1 MEMLMTQLPTGLTAA
16 EVAKKTQEGLH
27 NDYETKTS
35 KSTAAIIKD
44 NLLTLFN
51 FLNLLIGVFL
61 FAVGAYSNM
70 FYLAIIFV
78 NITIGISQELHARNL
93 VKKLSLV
100 SPQTVR
106 VIRDAQIHEISAK
119 ELVLE
124 DVVILGAG
132 DQIPA
137 DMTVL
142 SGLVEVNEA
151 MLTGEADLVVKEAGA
166 SLLSGSFIVSGEMTG
181 TVLHVGAEN
190 YAAKLSNEAKVHKPI
205 RSELLASIRSVS
217 KFTSYVIV
225 PLGVI
230 LFFQAFM
237 MRDAGIKE
245 SVVVSAAALLGMLP
259 KGLVLLISIALTTGV
274 IKLAKKRILVQDMY
288 AVETLAHVDTLC
300 LDKTG
305 TLTEGHMVLES
316 IVPLQADSD
325 PNMLLG
331 NYLAASTDNN
341 LTMQALRQGC
351 PELTDHQ
358 PIDVA
363 AFSSQRK
370 WGAVAFE
377 HLGNVYLGA
386 PEKVAG
392 SAALPQV
399 IEAQEAGLRVLILAV
414 ETDPKTPTSFD
425 PTNAQAVAVLI
436 LSDIIRQNAEETLA
450 YLADQG
456 IDLKVISGDNPI
468 AVAAIAHRA
477 GLANADQAIDLSTLT
492 TEAEVREA
500 ATRYTVFG
508 RVTPEQ
514 KKLLV
519 QELKA
524 NQRTVAMT
532 GDGVNDVL
540 ALREADVSIAMA
552 AGDSAARQI
561 ANFVLLDSDFT
572 TLPDVLFEGRRV
584 VNNVTKASGIFFIKT
599 IYSFLLSL
607 VCILTSSAFPFL
619 PIQITLIDLA
629 IEGYPSFFLSFEE
642 NKAPIKGRYLPTV
655 LLNALPNALLVLV
668 NYFAIR
674 FLQTDYGWSQFDTTT
689 LLYYL
694 LIGISCIAVIRACLP
709 LNPLRLF
716 LAITTTVGIYVA
728 AMLFHGLLEVGF
740 LTSVTLPY
748 FLGMMALN
756 ICLYVGLS
764 FLTKRFSAKMLVK
777 QS

>member
-106 VIRDAQIHEISAK
+106 VIRDGQIHEISAK

-124 DVVILGAG
+124 DSVILGAG

-166 SLLSGSFIVSGEMTG
+166 SLLSGSFIVSGEVTG
-181 TVLHVGAEN
+181 KVIHVGAEN

-341 LTMQALRQGC
+341 LTMQALRHGC

-358 PIDVA
+358 PIEVA

-399 IEAQEAGLRVLILAV
+399 KEAQEAGLRVLILAV
-414 ETDPKTPTSFD
+414 ETDPKAPASFD
-425 PTNAQAVAVLI
+425 PSNAQAVAVLI

-740 LTSVTLPY
+740 LTAVTLPY

-764 FLTKRFSAKMLVK
+764 FLTKRFSAKVLVK

>member
-1 MEMLMTQLPTGLTAA
+1 MTQLPTGLTAA

-166 SLLSGSFIVSGEMTG
+166 SLLSGSFIVSGEVTG

-316 IVPLQADSD
+316 IVSLQTDSD

-358 PIDVA
+358 PIEVA

-399 IEAQEAGLRVLILAV
+399 KEAQEAGLRVLILAV
-414 ETDPKTPTSFD
+414 ETDPKAPASFD

-584 VNNVTKASGIFFIKT
+584 GNNVTKASGIFFIKT

-740 LTSVTLPY
+740 LTAVTLPY

-764 FLTKRFSAKMLVK
+764 FLTKRFSAKVLVK

>member
-1 MEMLMTQLPTGLTAA
+1 
-16 EVAKKTQEGLH
+16 
-27 NDYETKTS
+27 
-35 KSTAAIIKD
+35 
-44 NLLTLFN
+44 
-51 FLNLLIGVFL
+51 FL

-166 SLLSGSFIVSGEMTG
+166 SLLSGSFIVSGEVTG

-358 PIDVA
+358 PIEVA

-399 IEAQEAGLRVLILAV
+399 KEAQEAGLRVLILAV
-414 ETDPKTPTSFD
+414 ETDPKAPASFD

-642 NKAPIKGRYLPTV
+642 NKAPIKGR
-655 LLNALPNALLVLV
+655 
-668 NYFAIR
+668 
-674 FLQTDYGWSQFDTTT
+674 
-689 LLYYL
+689 
-694 LIGISCIAVIRACLP
+694 
-709 LNPLRLF
+709 
-716 LAITTTVGIYVA
+716 
-728 AMLFHGLLEVGF
+728 
-740 LTSVTLPY
+740 
-748 FLGMMALN
+748 
-756 ICLYVGLS
+756 
-764 FLTKRFSAKMLVK
+764 
-777 QS
+777 

>member
-1 MEMLMTQLPTGLTAA
+1 MTQLPTGLTAA

-106 VIRDAQIHEISAK
+106 VIRDGQIHEISAK
-119 ELVLE
+119 ELVL
-124 DVVILGAG
+124 DDSVILGAG

-166 SLLSGSFIVSGEMTG
+166 SLLSGSFIVSGEVTG
-181 TVLHVGAEN
+181 KVLHVGAEN

-316 IVPLQADSD
+316 IVPLQVDSD

-358 PIDVA
+358 PIEVA

-399 IEAQEAGLRVLILAV
+399 KEAQEAGLRVLILAV
-414 ETDPKTPTSFD
+414 ETDPKAPASFD
-425 PTNAQAVAVLI
+425 PTNAQAVAILI

-468 AVAAIAHRA
+468 AVATIAHRA

-740 LTSVTLPY
+740 LTAVTLPY

-764 FLTKRFSAKMLVK
+764 FLTKRFSAKVLVK

>member
-1 MEMLMTQLPTGLTAA
+1 MTQLPTGLTAA

-106 VIRDAQIHEISAK
+106 VIRDGQIHEISAK

-124 DVVILGAG
+124 DSVILGAG

-166 SLLSGSFIVSGEMTG
+166 SLLSGSFIVSGEVTG
-181 TVLHVGAEN
+181 KVLHVGAEN

-259 KGLVLLISIALTTGV
+259 KGLVLVISIALTTGV

-358 PIDVA
+358 PIEVA

-399 IEAQEAGLRVLILAV
+399 KEAQEAGLRVLILAV
-414 ETDPKTPTSFD
+414 ETDPKAPASFD

-740 LTSVTLPY
+740 LTAVTLPY

-764 FLTKRFSAKMLVK
+764 FLTKRFSAKVLVK

>member
-1 MEMLMTQLPTGLTAA
+1 MTQLPTGLTAA

-106 VIRDAQIHEISAK
+106 VIRDGQIHEISAK

-124 DVVILGAG
+124 DSVILGAG

-166 SLLSGSFIVSGEMTG
+166 SLLSGSFIVSGEVTG
-181 TVLHVGAEN
+181 KVIHVGAEN

-358 PIDVA
+358 PIEVA

-399 IEAQEAGLRVLILAV
+399 KEAQEAGLRVLILAV
-414 ETDPKTPTSFD
+414 ETDPKAPASFD
-425 PTNAQAVAVLI
+425 PSNAQAVAVLI

-740 LTSVTLPY
+740 LTAVTLPY

-764 FLTKRFSAKMLVK
+764 FLTKRFSAKVLVK

>member
-1 MEMLMTQLPTGLTAA
+1 MTQLPTGLTAA

-106 VIRDAQIHEISAK
+106 VIRDGQIHEISAK

-124 DVVILGAG
+124 DSVILGAG

-166 SLLSGSFIVSGEMTG
+166 SLLSGSFIVSGEVTG
-181 TVLHVGAEN
+181 KVLHVGAEN

-316 IVPLQADSD
+316 IVPLQVDSD

-358 PIDVA
+358 PIEVA

-399 IEAQEAGLRVLILAV
+399 KEAQEAGLRVLILAV
-414 ETDPKTPTSFD
+414 ETDPKAPASFD
-425 PTNAQAVAVLI
+425 PTNAQAVAILI

-450 YLADQG
+450 YLADQC

-740 LTSVTLPY
+740 LTAVTLTY

-764 FLTKRFSAKMLVK
+764 FLTKRFSAKVLVK

>member
-1 MEMLMTQLPTGLTAA
+1 MTQLPTGLTAA

-106 VIRDAQIHEISAK
+106 VIRDGQIHEISAK

-124 DVVILGAG
+124 DSVILGAG

-166 SLLSGSFIVSGEMTG
+166 FLLSGSFIVSGEVTG
-181 TVLHVGAEN
+181 KVLHVGAEN

-341 LTMQALRQGC
+341 LTMQALRHGC

-358 PIDVA
+358 PIEVA

-399 IEAQEAGLRVLILAV
+399 KEAQEAGLRVLILAV
-414 ETDPKTPTSFD
+414 ETDPKAPASFD
-425 PTNAQAVAVLI
+425 PSNAQAVAVLI

-584 VNNVTKASGIFFIKT
+584 VNNVTKAPGIFFIKT

-740 LTSVTLPY
+740 LTAVTLPY

-764 FLTKRFSAKMLVK
+764 FLTKRFSAKVLVK

>member
-1 MEMLMTQLPTGLTAA
+1 MTQLPTGLTAA

-166 SLLSGSFIVSGEMTG
+166 SLLSGSFIVSGEVTG
-181 TVLHVGAEN
+181 KVIHVGAEN

-237 MRDAGIKE
+237 MRDSGIKE

-358 PIDVA
+358 PIEVA

-399 IEAQEAGLRVLILAV
+399 KEAQEAGLRVLILAV
-414 ETDPKTPTSFD
+414 ETDPKAPASFD

-740 LTSVTLPY
+740 LTAVTLPY

-764 FLTKRFSAKMLVK
+764 FLTKRFSAKVLVK

>member
-1 MEMLMTQLPTGLTAA
+1 MTQLPTGLTAA

-305 TLTEGHMVLES
+305 TLTEGHMVLEL

-694 LIGISCIAVIRACLP
+694 LIGISCIAVIRSCLP

-740 LTSVTLPY
+740 LTAVTLPY

-764 FLTKRFSAKMLVK
+764 FLTKRFSAKVLVK

>member
-106 VIRDAQIHEISAK
+106 VIRDGQIHEISAK

-124 DVVILGAG
+124 DSVILGAG

-137 DMTVL
+137 DMAVL

-166 SLLSGSFIVSGEMTG
+166 SLLSGSFIVSGEVTG
-181 TVLHVGAEN
+181 KVLHVGAEN

-316 IVPLQADSD
+316 IVPLQVDSD

-358 PIDVA
+358 PIEVA

-399 IEAQEAGLRVLILAV
+399 KEAQEAGLRVLILAV
-414 ETDPKTPTSFD
+414 ETDPKAPASFD
-425 PTNAQAVAVLI
+425 PTNAQAVAILI

-740 LTSVTLPY
+740 LTAVTLPY

-764 FLTKRFSAKMLVK
+764 FLTKRFSAKVLVK

>member
-1 MEMLMTQLPTGLTAA
+1 MTQLPTGLTAA

-166 SLLSGSFIVSGEMTG
+166 SLLSGSFIVSGEVTG
-181 TVLHVGAEN
+181 KVIHVGAEN

-358 PIDVA
+358 PIEVA

-399 IEAQEAGLRVLILAV
+399 KEAQEAGLRVLILAV
-414 ETDPKTPTSFD
+414 ETDPKAPASFD
-425 PTNAQAVAVLI
+425 PSNAQAVAVLI

-740 LTSVTLPY
+740 LTAVTLPY

-764 FLTKRFSAKMLVK
+764 FLTKRFSAKVLVK

>member
-1 MEMLMTQLPTGLTAA
+1 MTQLPTGLTAA

-305 TLTEGHMVLES
+305 TLTEGHMVLEL

-642 NKAPIKGRYLPTV
+642 NNAPIKGRYLPTV

-674 FLQTDYGWSQFDTTT
+674 ILQTDYGWSQFDTTT

-694 LIGISCIAVIRACLP
+694 LIGISCIAVIRSCLP

-740 LTSVTLPY
+740 LTAVTLPY

-764 FLTKRFSAKMLVK
+764 FLTKRFSAKVLVK

>member
-1 MEMLMTQLPTGLTAA
+1 MTQLPTGLTAA

-106 VIRDAQIHEISAK
+106 VIRDGQTHEISAK

-124 DVVILGAG
+124 DSVILGAG

-137 DMTVL
+137 DMAVL

-166 SLLSGSFIVSGEMTG
+166 SLLSGSFIVSGEVTG
-181 TVLHVGAEN
+181 KVLHVGAEN

-316 IVPLQADSD
+316 IVPLQVDSD

-358 PIDVA
+358 PIEVA

-399 IEAQEAGLRVLILAV
+399 KEAQEAGLRVLILAV
-414 ETDPKTPTSFD
+414 ETDPKAPASFD
-425 PTNAQAVAVLI
+425 PTNAQAVAILI

-740 LTSVTLPY
+740 LTAVTLPY

-764 FLTKRFSAKMLVK
+764 FLTKRFSAKVLVK

>member
-1 MEMLMTQLPTGLTAA
+1 MTQLPTGLTAA

-106 VIRDAQIHEISAK
+106 VIRDGQTHEISAK

-124 DVVILGAG
+124 DSVILGAG

-166 SLLSGSFIVSGEMTG
+166 SLLSGSFIVSGEVTG
-181 TVLHVGAEN
+181 KVIHVGAEN

-316 IVPLQADSD
+316 IVPLQVDSD

-358 PIDVA
+358 PIEVA

-399 IEAQEAGLRVLILAV
+399 KEAQEAGLRVLILAV
-414 ETDPKTPTSFD
+414 ETDPKAPASFD
-425 PTNAQAVAVLI
+425 PSNAQAVAVLI

-456 IDLKVISGDNPI
+456 INLKVISGDNPI

-740 LTSVTLPY
+740 LTAVTLPY

-764 FLTKRFSAKMLVK
+764 FLTKRFSAKVLVK

>member
-1 MEMLMTQLPTGLTAA
+1 MTQLPTGLTAA

-106 VIRDAQIHEISAK
+106 VIRDGQIHEISAK

-124 DVVILGAG
+124 DSVILGAG

-166 SLLSGSFIVSGEMTG
+166 SLLSGSFIVSGEVTG
-181 TVLHVGAEN
+181 KVIHVGAEN

-316 IVPLQADSD
+316 IVPLQVDSD

-358 PIDVA
+358 PIEVA

-399 IEAQEAGLRVLILAV
+399 KEAQEAGLRVLILAV
-414 ETDPKTPTSFD
+414 ETDPKAPASFD
-425 PTNAQAVAVLI
+425 PTNAQAVAILI

-740 LTSVTLPY
+740 LTAVTLPY

>member
-1 MEMLMTQLPTGLTAA
+1 MTQLPTGLTAA

-106 VIRDAQIHEISAK
+106 VIRDGQTHEISAK

-124 DVVILGAG
+124 DSVILGAG

-358 PIDVA
+358 PIEVA

-399 IEAQEAGLRVLILAV
+399 KEAQEAGLRVLILAV
-414 ETDPKTPTSFD
+414 ETDPKAPASFD
-425 PTNAQAVAVLI
+425 PSNAQAVAVLI

-524 NQRTVAMT
+524 NHRTVAMT

-740 LTSVTLPY
+740 LTAVTLPY

-764 FLTKRFSAKMLVK
+764 FLTKRFSAKVLVK

>member
-1 MEMLMTQLPTGLTAA
+1 MTQLPTGLTAA

-106 VIRDAQIHEISAK
+106 VIRDGQIHEISAK

-124 DVVILGAG
+124 DSVILGAG

-166 SLLSGSFIVSGEMTG
+166 FLLSGSFIVSGEVTG
-181 TVLHVGAEN
+181 KVLHVGAEN

-316 IVPLQADSD
+316 IVPLQVDSD

-341 LTMQALRQGC
+341 LTMQALRHGC

-358 PIDVA
+358 PIEVA

-399 IEAQEAGLRVLILAV
+399 KKAQEAGLRVLILAV
-414 ETDPKTPTSFD
+414 ETDPKAPASFD
-425 PTNAQAVAVLI
+425 PSNAQAVAVLI
-436 LSDIIRQNAEETLA
+436 LSDIIRQNAKETLA

-740 LTSVTLPY
+740 LTAVTLPY

>member
-1 MEMLMTQLPTGLTAA
+1 MTQLPTGLTAA

-106 VIRDAQIHEISAK
+106 VIRDGQTHEISAK

-124 DVVILGAG
+124 DSVILGAG

-166 SLLSGSFIVSGEMTG
+166 SLLSGSFIVSGEVTG
-181 TVLHVGAEN
+181 KVIHVGAEN

-316 IVPLQADSD
+316 IVPLQAGSD

-358 PIDVA
+358 PIEVA

-399 IEAQEAGLRVLILAV
+399 KEAQEAGLRVLILAV
-414 ETDPKTPTSFD
+414 ETDPKAPASFD
-425 PTNAQAVAVLI
+425 PTNAQAVAILI

-740 LTSVTLPY
+740 LTAVTLPY

-764 FLTKRFSAKMLVK
+764 FLTKRFSAKVLVK

>member
-1 MEMLMTQLPTGLTAA
+1 MTQLPTGLTAA

-51 FLNLLIGVFL
+51 FLNLLIGVFF

-106 VIRDAQIHEISAK
+106 VIRDGQIHEISAK
-119 ELVLE
+119 ELVL
-124 DVVILGAG
+124 DDSVILGAG
-132 DQIPA
+132 DQFPA

-166 SLLSGSFIVSGEMTG
+166 SLLSGSFIVSGEVTG
-181 TVLHVGAEN
+181 KVIHVGAEN

-288 AVETLAHVDTLC
+288 AVETLAHIDTLC

-358 PIDVA
+358 PIEVA

-399 IEAQEAGLRVLILAV
+399 KEAQEAGLRVLILAV
-414 ETDPKTPTSFD
+414 ETDPKAPASFD
-425 PTNAQAVAVLI
+425 PSNAQAVAVLI

-450 YLADQG
+450 YLANQG

-740 LTSVTLPY
+740 LTAVTLPY

-764 FLTKRFSAKMLVK
+764 FLTKRFSAKVLVK

>member
-1 MEMLMTQLPTGLTAA
+1 MTQLPTGLTAA

-106 VIRDAQIHEISAK
+106 VIRDGQTHEISAK

-124 DVVILGAG
+124 DSVILGAG

-166 SLLSGSFIVSGEMTG
+166 SLLSGSFIVSGEVTG
-181 TVLHVGAEN
+181 KVIHVGAEN

-358 PIDVA
+358 PIEVA

-399 IEAQEAGLRVLILAV
+399 KKAQEAGLRVLILAV
-414 ETDPKTPTSFD
+414 ETDPKAPASFD

-740 LTSVTLPY
+740 LTAVTLPY

>member
-1 MEMLMTQLPTGLTAA
+1 MTQLPTGLTAA

-166 SLLSGSFIVSGEMTG
+166 SLLSGSFIVSGEVTG

-316 IVPLQADSD
+316 IVPLQVDSD

-358 PIDVA
+358 PIEVA

-399 IEAQEAGLRVLILAV
+399 KEAQEAGLRVLILAV
-414 ETDPKTPTSFD
+414 ETDPKAPASFD

-740 LTSVTLPY
+740 LTAVTLPY

-764 FLTKRFSAKMLVK
+764 FLTKRFSAKVLVK